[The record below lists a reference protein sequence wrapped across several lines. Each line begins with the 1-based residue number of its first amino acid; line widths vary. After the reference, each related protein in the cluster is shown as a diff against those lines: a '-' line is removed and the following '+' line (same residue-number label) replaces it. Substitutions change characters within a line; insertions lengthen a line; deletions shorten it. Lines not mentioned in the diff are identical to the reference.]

1 MPDTLAHVTQQP
13 VSSTDQ
19 STPRLCVHRTTRDQF
34 APLAA
39 RRALRPMLSVAATF
53 FFAALD
59 ELSAD
64 SSFFLVASICFKS
77 AASLLLALAALAAR
91 MVFSL
96 MAAVF
101 SNLAVAAY
109 WVASFTLS
117 WATFFC
123 SAVSLT
129 SAAFSVT

>member
-1 MPDTLAHVTQQP
+1 
-13 VSSTDQ
+13 
-19 STPRLCVHRTTRDQF
+19 
-34 APLAA
+34 
-39 RRALRPMLSVAATF
+39 MLSVAATF

-77 AASLLLALAALAAR
+77 AASLLLALAALAAS

-117 WATFFC
+117 WATFFDAT
-123 SAVSLT
+123 SLPAVFTPFLVW
-129 SAAFSVT
+129 AALYASRAADTFLCT